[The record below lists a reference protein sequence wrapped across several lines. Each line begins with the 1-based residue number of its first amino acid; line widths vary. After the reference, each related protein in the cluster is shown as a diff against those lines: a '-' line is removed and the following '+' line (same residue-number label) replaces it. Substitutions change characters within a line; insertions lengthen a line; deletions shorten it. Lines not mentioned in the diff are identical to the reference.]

1 MYLAQITKYMSV
13 SLLILTFL
21 NYFELLVLPTA
32 YLMGFALSA
41 LTFTFIDLLDYN
53 VAQSNDPFKFR
64 RLKDILYFIAVS
76 LFMVIP
82 FLDIN
87 WEQSVLEKVNDM
99 TVLLSVSIIFYVN
112 SLKHKK
118 MVSEQLDN
126 IISTYM
132 QEFLGSEEHKKIVEA
147 AVQDG
152 IKQVNIKDATFAAI
166 EEYKNS
172 HGE

>member
-1 MYLAQITKYMSV
+1 MYLAQITKYMAV
-13 SLLILTFL
+13 SLLILSFL

-64 RLKDILYFIAVS
+64 RLKDFLYFIAVS
-76 LFMVIP
+76 FFMVIP
-82 FLDIN
+82 FLNIK
-87 WEQSVLEKVNDM
+87 WVQSVIENVNDM

-118 MVSEQLDN
+118 MVSEQLER
-126 IISTYM
+126 IISTYI
-132 QEFLGSEEHKKIVEA
+132 QDFLGSDEHKRVVEE
-147 AVQDG
+147 AVQDS
-152 IKQVNIKDATFAAI
+152 IKKMNIKETTLAAI
-166 EEYKNS
+166 QEYKNS